1 MAYKILISEA
11 THADVDGAIGYIAET
26 LGSPGAAAALLDEYE
41 YCLKLIRDNPY
52 IFGLDLFVSEALNRQ
67 IRRCSVKRYSFYYLI
82 DVVHGIRTPIMVRI
96 FWVPKNKK
104 RGDSRGALLG
114 HPRGIQQRK
123 KNNMK

>member
-11 THADVDGAIGYIAET
+11 THADVDRAIGYIAET

-82 DVVHGIRTPIMVRI
+82 DDQRQLISVVAFTHGLQ
-96 FWVPKNKK
+96 
-104 RGDSRGALLG
+104 DSVTLLG
-114 HPRGIQQRK
+114 TRLSG
-123 KNNMK
+123 